1 MLRDTVGLRGEAH
14 AKGAGVKAGTQRSW
28 GARSAGLDAGASA
41 AYLASPSSR
50 KNSSGQR
57 QARGAASELRPPA
70 RPPRPW
76 DAFHGVPVRGH
87 TARRVKDRS
96 TYPGSAAT
104 HEGRGGTLPP
114 HGAPAHARAASAR
127 AEVRLTRPLAR
138 AGVQTTVAVL
148 LVRAAR
154 PSLDAGALRQY
165 IAKPGKERES
175 PQRDSGRRGKRS
187 AEPPEGVWGR
197 EASAA
202 WAERSGA
209 GASRCALRGAMR

>member
-1 MLRDTVGLRGEAH
+1 MMLYAPLAVKRLGAAVCVLPAYAAKPTRRERVSRRGPS
-14 AKGAGVKAGTQRSW
+14 GAGERAARALTQERAERTLRRLQAGRTAAARGRPGERLPSCAHPR
-28 GARSAGLDAGASA
+28 GLPGHGTPSTASRSA
-41 AYLASPSSR
+41 
-50 KNSSGQR
+50 
-57 QARGAASELRPPA
+57 
-70 RPPRPW
+70 
-76 DAFHGVPVRGH
+76 GH

-165 IAKPGKERES
+165 IAKPGKE
-175 PQRDSGRRGKRS
+175 SGK
-187 AEPPEGVWGR
+187 ATEG
-197 EASAA
+197 
-202 WAERSGA
+202 
-209 GASRCALRGAMR
+209 